1 MRSSF
6 SSFNDSDSDL
16 DEFRVPSMV
25 PKCEPLCCFSD
36 RLYFTTFTTFPQ
48 PAPNP
53 GTLNRLASDANYR
66 PRVRPRPRGFP
77 ATSPDEDASYYYFT
91 IDDQLLYLSFFQDWG
106 PLNIAMVYKACI
118 LIHELLEDKDLAE
131 HRLVL
136 YSSNNP
142 KRKANAALLM
152 ALYVMIV
159 QRRAPWEA
167 FHPIAEVEFMP
178 FRDAGRGP
186 SDFNLNIQDC
196 LWGVWKAM
204 QNGLCDMNEFD
215 IEDYEFYEKVENG
228 DWNWITP
235 NFIAFASPVDQNW
248 MKRQKEAAKDDSGS
262 PSALSTSTNSNF
274 ALQGKLPTPFL
285 NCLDYF
291 EKRNIKMVV
300 RLNNQLY
307 DRATFLDR
315 GIDHMELYFDDGT
328 NPTDEIVRTF
338 LDVADRVIEGGGVV
352 AVHCKAGLGRT
363 ATLIGA
369 YLVWKYGFTANEA
382 IAFMRIVRPGS
393 VVGPQQQY
401 LYLKQLEWSKWAA
414 IDEARK
420 IQAAAA
426 AAAPPTLAPVTPATP
441 PADTDEEQPLRP
453 TTPTG
458 SAMPL
463 PPVTPSRHVAAA
475 AAKAREIAPPGQPRK
490 TPNAKRSA
498 PAQDSD
504 DEDDV
509 LGVHSDSDSDEMH
522 DVLPSLHTIAPA
534 PSARLRVRAGSTSKT
549 ETGKTKMGAAARGIT
564 ASEQRP
570 TRVTRSTAG
579 AAVIRKAGITTNT
592 IAATRAGGAAASVV
606 ASPTK
611 VTTGQRPN
619 KIPRLAMGKSTV
631 GLAAKAAAAAKEVPK
646 PIPLLTAVTKRSKL
660 NPPPSPTPSRL
671 PTLVPARSRLAAHHS
686 NSTTDATA
694 AALLNSKKGIA
705 ASNVEAKDG
714 SNAPAWMATGKA
726 AGVVV
731 TGGTG
736 NKTES
741 RPGLRSS
748 VRRRRSSFSSADVV
762 A

>member
-1 MRSSF
+1 MA
-6 SSFNDSDSDL
+6 
-16 DEFRVPSMV
+16 
-25 PKCEPLCCFSD
+25 PKCEPLCSFSD
-36 RLYFTTFTTFPQ
+36 RLYFTTFPHPTPTPS
-48 PAPNP
+48 
-53 GTLNRLASDANYR
+53 TLNRIASESSYR

-77 ATSPDEDASYYYFT
+77 ATSPDEEASYYWFT

-118 LIHELLEDKDLAE
+118 LIHELLEDKELATR
-131 HRLVL
+131 RLVL
-136 YSSNNP
+136 YSSNDP
-142 KRKANAALLM
+142 RKKANAALLM

-196 LWGVWKAM
+196 LWGIWKAM

-248 MKRQKEAAKDDSGS
+248 IKRQKEAAKDDSGS
-262 PSALSTSTNSNF
+262 PTSLSTSTNSNF

-291 EKRNIKMVV
+291 EKRNIKLVV

-338 LDVADRVIEGGGVV
+338 LDVADRVIEEGGVV

-420 IQAAAA
+420 IQAAAVA
-426 AAAPPTLAPVTPATP
+426 VTAAPPTLALVTPATP
-441 PADTDEEQPLRP
+441 PADTDEEQQQPPIRP
-453 TTPTG
+453 STPTE
-458 SAMPL
+458 STMSSL

-498 PAQDSD
+498 PAHDSD

-509 LGVHSDSDSDEMH
+509 LGMRSGSDSDSDEMN
-522 DVLPSLHTIAPA
+522 DVLPSLHTIVPAPA
-534 PSARLRVRAGSTSKT
+534 PSARLRARAGSTSKAT
-549 ETGKTKMGAAARGIT
+549 TAGKGKMGAARGIT

-579 AAVIRKAGITTNT
+579 AAIIRKAGTTAHT
-592 IAATRAGGAAASVV
+592 GPAAKAGAAGASVV
-606 ASPTK
+606 GSPTK

-619 KIPRLAMGKSTV
+619 KIPRLAMGKSTI
-631 GLAAKAAAAAKEVPK
+631 GLAAKAAAAAKEIPK
-646 PIPLLTAVTKRSKL
+646 PVPLPTRSNSKP
-660 NPPPSPTPSRL
+660 NPPPPSPNPSRL
-671 PTLVPARSRLAAHHS
+671 PTLIPARTRLVTHHS
-686 NSTTDATA
+686 NSTSDATA
-694 AALLNSKKGIA
+694 AALLNSKKGSA
-705 ASNVEAKDG
+705 VSNVKAKEG
-714 SNAPAWMATGKA
+714 PGAGAGAPAWMATGKA

-731 TGGTG
+731 TNTHGTG